1 MNAVWNGK
9 EALDYLLEAPSTTR
23 PKPDIILMDCQMPVL
38 DGYRATHLIRHHS
51 PYSAI
56 ASIRTLPIVAM
67 TASAIQ
73 GDKEKCT
80 QAGMVCTS
88 RSRYEM
94 PSPLPNN
101 ATWDTRSAP
110 RIIYSS
116 YSLVV
121 FYISTTS
128 FKDDMLIKEIFRMTT
143 LPSLSE
149 ERR

>member
-9 EALDYLLEAPSTTR
+9 EALDYLLEAPSMNH

-56 ASIRTLPIVAM
+56 TSIRTLPIVAM

-80 QAGMVCTS
+80 QAGMVCTFGRTFKGDLHS
-88 RSRYEM
+88 
-94 PSPLPNN
+94 L
-101 ATWDTRSAP
+101 AP
-110 RIIYSS
+110 QSGSQDVHHEIEAYS
-116 YSLVV
+116 
-121 FYISTTS
+121 I
-128 FKDDMLIKEIFRMTT
+128 
-143 LPSLSE
+143 P
-149 ERR
+149 

>member
-9 EALDYLLEAPSTTR
+9 EALDYLLEAPSTTH

-80 QAGMVCTS
+80 AAGMVCTFFS
-88 RSRYEM
+88 
-94 PSPLPNN
+94 
-101 ATWDTRSAP
+101 
-110 RIIYSS
+110 IIGGN
-116 YSLVV
+116 
-121 FYISTTS
+121 
-128 FKDDMLIKEIFRMTT
+128 
-143 LPSLSE
+143 LPSLAPQFGSQDMHCE
-149 ERR
+149 KEACSIP

>member
-1 MNAVWNGK
+1 MTAVWNGK
-9 EALDYLLEAPSTTR
+9 EALDYLLEAPSPTH

-80 QAGMVCTS
+80 QAGMVCTFGS
-88 RSRYEM
+88 TNERHFS
-94 PSPLPNN
+94 PSTPQVGPQGLQREKE
-101 ATWDTRSAP
+101 AYD
-110 RIIYSS
+110 
-116 YSLVV
+116 
-121 FYISTTS
+121 ISQIC
-128 FKDDMLIKEIFRMTT
+128 LISQNIASKKRC
-143 LPSLSE
+143 
-149 ERR
+149 